1 MHSHWQLH
9 SVWKPE
15 EGVCMVLNSDVTK
28 LNIIVTFVT
37 NLVLLLMT
45 VIGLLRLRVEGGG
58 MLDLGRFL
66 WKQVGSGMFPWL

>member
-1 MHSHWQLH
+1 
-9 SVWKPE
+9 
-15 EGVCMVLNSDVTK
+15 MVLNSDVTK
-28 LNIIVTFVT
+28 LNIIVIFVT

-66 WKQVGSGMFPWL
+66 WKQVSGGMFPWL